1 MVSVLTAKHISN
13 ARVRNLEDD
22 ADESIC
28 KVEIKMQAK
37 RMGMW
42 TQGRKGT
49 VGQIE
54 RVALTYIHCHV

>member
-1 MVSVLTAKHISN
+1 MVSVLTTKHISN
-13 ARVRNLEDD
+13 ARIRNLEDD

-42 TQGRKGT
+42 TQGRK
-49 VGQIE
+49 
-54 RVALTYIHCHV
+54 